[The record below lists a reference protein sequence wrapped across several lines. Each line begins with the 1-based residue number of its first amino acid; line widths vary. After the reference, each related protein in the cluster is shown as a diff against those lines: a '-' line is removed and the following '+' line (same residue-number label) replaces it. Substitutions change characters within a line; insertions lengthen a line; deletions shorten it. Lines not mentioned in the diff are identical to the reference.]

1 MVGENVCR
9 GLFTPVHW
17 EQSLAEDTFKLD
29 VRDSAVFEKLPT
41 PGFRNIPL
49 GQLRASLKE
58 LPKDRVIDVSCYVWK
73 GGKCDS

>member
-9 GLFTPVHW
+9 GLFAPVHW

-29 VRDSAVFEKLPT
+29 VRDGAVFEKLPT

-49 GQLRASLKE
+49 GRLRSSLQE

-73 GGKCDS
+73 GGKCNG